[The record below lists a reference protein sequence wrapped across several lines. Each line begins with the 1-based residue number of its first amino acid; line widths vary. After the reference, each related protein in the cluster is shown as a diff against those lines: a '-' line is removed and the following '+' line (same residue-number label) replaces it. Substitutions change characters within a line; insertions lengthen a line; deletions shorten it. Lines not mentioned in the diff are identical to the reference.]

1 MAATRFASHNGR
13 SRRPFVAWGRFTAVD
28 RRQPPV
34 HPGAAVWTGP
44 HRSLRA
50 SSTPAVGVWERVGER
65 VWRRVSSEHE
75 QPASGRG
82 GIVGRKG
89 SGPAETGS
97 RILPAVLVRKQPGA
111 AGLASLAAGLGAGRD
126 RQPNFPALLVRKQP
140 GAAVL
145 VAEVSHRPPSLNKFR
160 VDRHNPRFAGLI
172 LSRAGV
178 RPARDKINPAKR
190 GPPETP
196 FHPDE
201 YLNSKIN
208 SVTGW
213 G

>member
-1 MAATRFASHNGR
+1 MAAVNRPCTPVLPSGPDRTARCGPARLRQWEFGSEWAEGCGGGRAASTS
-13 SRRPFVAWGRFTAVD
+13 SRRAAVVASLPAGLGAV
-28 RRQPPV
+28 RNRQPNFAG
-34 HPGAAVWTGP
+34 GA
-44 HRSLRA
+44 RSKPTR
-50 SSTPAVGVWERVGER
+50 
-65 VWRRVSSEHE
+65 
-75 QPASGRG
+75 SGRAG
-82 GIVGRKG
+82 VVGSR
-89 SGPAETGS
+89 AETGS
-97 RILPAVLVRKQPGA
+97 RI
-111 AGLASLAAGLGAGRD
+111 S
-126 RQPNFPALLVRKQP
+126 PALLVRKQP

-196 FHPDE
+196 FHPNE

-208 SVTGW
+208 FVTGW